1 MFRLVKILNGRINQ
15 SEPVKM
21 KTTAATA
28 YEFGTALSLSAGAL
42 VNCAATTKPLYIC
55 GEDAKADEKSEI
67 TVYAI
72 DQNQIFEVPVSASP
86 AALTVG
92 AKVTLS
98 LTDGKASGITATTT
112 NGVCEIFDLN
122 GAEKAND
129 LVLVKIS

>member
-21 KTTAATA
+21 KTKAATA

-98 LTDGKASGITATTT
+98 ISDGKASGVTATTT